1 MGGASLFHPPGRV
14 HHSRRARIGLS
25 GAALLAICLAGGA
38 PAAAAIWPTEG
49 WTPATPQSMGLDS
62 VSLAQARD
70 YAIANGGGSGF
81 ITRGG
86 RVVMTWGST
95 TDRYDLKSTTKSI
108 GVTILG
114 LAVKDGLVATS
125 DGALQHYA
133 GFGVPPASN
142 GATGWLDDITLEQL
156 ATHTGGFA
164 RTGGFGELLFAPG
177 TTWSY
182 SDGGA
187 NWLGDVLTV
196 RFGQDLRTVL
206 FDRVLDHLGVTT
218 LDLTWRDNAYRGTTI
233 EGIPRR
239 ELGSG
244 MHANVDAM
252 ARLGYLYLRGG
263 KWDGLQ
269 IVPTS
274 FVDAARVP
282 SPAAFGRPVA
292 DSALYPG
299 ASGHYGLLWWN
310 NAGAALPGVPTD
322 AYWSWGLDES
332 FIIVIPS
339 LDLVVA
345 RAGGAWQTGFSTDYA
360 ILEPF
365 LAPIVAAVE
374 ANPTNHAPLV
384 SAGPDRE
391 IAPPGNSLTLQ
402 GSVQDDGLPSESL
415 TALWTKK
422 SGPGTVAFG
431 SPASAT
437 TGATFGSD
445 GVYVLRLTASDGS
458 LAAWDETVVSVGASS
473 GITAHWR
480 FDDGSGTIAHDSSQ
494 GGNSGS
500 LLNGPAWTAG
510 RIGGALAFDGVDD
523 AVGVVDPGTGSALD
537 LGADFTIGAWVRFSS
552 LPANGAAAYPRVL
565 QKSASASAA
574 GSYYLAARTG
584 AGPAVA
590 SLRLKFGGATYTL
603 DGTTALTTGRWYRV
617 VAVKEGSSA
626 RLYLDGLQDGPTYT
640 LPAGAPDANDDPLYI
655 GEAPSNTD
663 GAFAGSIDDVRL
675 YGRALSD
682 TEIAI
687 EYGDVVTSAP
697 VSQATGAPWLRFESL
712 PSRSG
717 GGTTTFAI
725 HAERPTTATLQ
736 IFDVRGRLVKTLLSR
751 APIAAGSTTVSWRG
765 ATDRGVGAASGVYFA
780 RLRAGGETLV
790 RRVLQIK

>member
-1 MGGASLFHPPGRV
+1 
-14 HHSRRARIGLS
+14 
-25 GAALLAICLAGGA
+25 
-38 PAAAAIWPTEG
+38 
-49 WTPATPQSMGLDS
+49 
-62 VSLAQARD
+62 
-70 YAIANGGGSGF
+70 
-81 ITRGG
+81 
-86 RVVMTWGST
+86 
-95 TDRYDLKSTTKSI
+95 
-108 GVTILG
+108 
-114 LAVKDGLVATS
+114 
-125 DGALQHYA
+125 
-133 GFGVPPASN
+133 
-142 GATGWLDDITLEQL
+142 
-156 ATHTGGFA
+156 
-164 RTGGFGELLFAPG
+164 
-177 TTWSY
+177 
-182 SDGGA
+182 
-187 NWLGDVLTV
+187 
-196 RFGQDLRTVL
+196 
-206 FDRVLDHLGVTT
+206 
-218 LDLTWRDNAYRGTTI
+218 
-233 EGIPRR
+233 
-239 ELGSG
+239 
-244 MHANVDAM
+244 
-252 ARLGYLYLRGG
+252 LYLRGG

-269 IVPTS
+269 IVPAS

-292 DSALYPG
+292 DSSLYPG
-299 ASGHYGLLWWN
+299 ASQHHGLLWWN
-310 NAGAALPGVPTD
+310 NADAAMPGVPTD

-365 LAPIVAAVE
+365 LAPIVGAVMDSS
-374 ANPTNHAPLV
+374 TNQPPIV

-402 GSVQDDGLPSESL
+402 GSVQDDGLPSGSL
-415 TALWTKK
+415 TALWTKV

-431 SPASAT
+431 SPATAT
-437 TGATFGSD
+437 TAATFGSD

-458 LAAWDETVVSVGASS
+458 LAAWDETVVTVGESS

-480 FDDGSGTIAHDSSQ
+480 FDDGSGTIALDSSE

-510 RIGGALAFDGVDD
+510 QVGGALSFDGVDD

-537 LGADFTIGAWVRFSS
+537 LEADFTVGAWVRFSS
-552 LPANGAAAYPRVL
+552 LPSNGAAAYPRIL

-584 AGPAVA
+584 AGPALL
-590 SLRLKFGGATYTL
+590 SLRLKFGGASYTL
-603 DGTTALTTGRWYRV
+603 DGSTPLTTGRWYHV

-626 RLYLDGLQDGPTYT
+626 RLYLDGLQDGPTYA
-640 LPAGAPDANDDPLYI
+640 LPAGAPDANNDPLYI

-687 EYGDVVTSAP
+687 EYNGVVTSAP
-697 VSQATGAPWLRFESL
+697 VPLAPEAPWLRFESL
-712 PSRSG
+712 PAAPG
-717 GGTTTFAI
+717 GGTTKFAI
-725 HAERPTTATLQ
+725 HAVRPTTATLQ
-736 IFDVRGRLVKTLLSR
+736 IFDVQGRLVKTLLSR
-751 APIAAGSTTVSWRG
+751 APIRSGSTTVSWRG
-765 ATDRGVGAASGVYFA
+765 ATDRGVGAASGVYLA